1 MNRIKALRT
10 EAGMTQSELGKLL
23 NVKDAAISKY
33 ENEKIPLTAE
43 TLIKLKEIFGVSVDY
58 ILGSSENKENAIAQQ
73 NNTSTAEPQIVR
85 DIAAIKEY
93 CAELSVDNIELV
105 LEYVKML
112 KKMEAK
118 KGDKNG

>member
-23 NVKDAAISKY
+23 SVKDAAISKY

-58 ILGSSENKENAIAQQ
+58 ILGASENKENAAAQQ
-73 NNTSTAEPQIVR
+73 NNTSTAEPQTAR
-85 DIAAIKEY
+85 EIAAINEY
-93 CAELSVDNIELV
+93 CIELSVDNREMV
-105 LEYVKML
+105 LEYIKML
-112 KKMEAK
+112 RKMEKK
-118 KGDKNG
+118 KGDKK